1 MLTPLILYLV
11 FLGKLMFRIL
21 VGLMI
26 ALASTYIFA
35 AGDPQQGKA
44 LSAVCAACHG
54 QDGNSS
60 AGAFPSLAGQG
71 QRYLV
76 KQLKDIKSGNRAAV
90 LMTGIL
96 YNYS

>member
-44 LSAVCAACHG
+44 LYLLSVPPATARMVTA
-54 QDGNSS
+54 QRVL
-60 AGAFPSLAGQG
+60 FPAW
-71 QRYLV
+71 RV
-76 KQLKDIKSGNRAAV
+76 KDKDIWLS
-90 LMTGIL
+90 
-96 YNYS
+96 S